1 MEQEL
6 EIEYKILLSE
16 DKFKELL
23 NNLNFPSNP
32 VTQINYYFETPDLKL
47 KQINSALRIREKNSH
62 YIVTLKEP
70 HKKGI
75 IEIHD
80 KNTTLCIREKNLHY
94 IVTLKEHQKKGIL
107 ETHYKISEDTFQQP
121 IKNNILFAPNCSK
134 QLQMQNI
141 SLDTIKYIGSL
152 TTERYEFKENN

>member
-1 MEQEL
+1 QEL
-6 EIEYKILLSE
+6 EIEYKVLLSE

-75 IEIHD
+75 
-80 KNTTLCIREKNLHY
+80 
-94 IVTLKEHQKKGIL
+94 L
-107 ETHYKISEDTFQQP
+107 ETHDKISEDTFQQA
-121 IKNNILFAPNCSK
+121 IKIIFFLHLIVQNSSK
-134 QLQMQNI
+134 CKI
-141 SLDTIKYIGSL
+141 
-152 TTERYEFKENN
+152 